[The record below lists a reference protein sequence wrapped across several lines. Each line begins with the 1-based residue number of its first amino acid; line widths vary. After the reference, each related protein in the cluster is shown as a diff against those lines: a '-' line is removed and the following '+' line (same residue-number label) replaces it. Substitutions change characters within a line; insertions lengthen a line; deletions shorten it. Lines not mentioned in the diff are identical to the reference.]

1 MTSCNFGSW
10 TYLSFQDDNHLNLKQ
25 DISQYGW
32 IYLSFQDDNHR
43 FAQKA
48 KPRISWI
55 YLSFQD
61 DNHPINNNCLL
72 YN

>member
-1 MTSCNFGSW
+1 MVTRTS
-10 TYLSFQDDNHLNLKQ
+10 
-25 DISQYGW
+25 W
-32 IYLSFQDDNHR
+32 IYLSFQDDNHQLVENFDR
-43 FAQKA
+43 FKSWIYLSFQDDNHHGTERRHRKN
-48 KPRISWI
+48 SWI